1 MDLTMDQCEREWE
14 FEIFYLFFIFFMG
27 LMLGRERGV
36 RDWESLENEF
46 ERVFFFFLITK
57 YYQIR
62 IPFKF
67 IQIVAYSFHERNMP
81 LFGFFF
87 FFYNRIF
94 WYIATIIFC
103 YGSPVWYSGIYPK
116 NAMGPLYIYQKNIV
130 AFDNSCYGS
139 PVWLIVTL

>member
-46 ERVFFFFLITK
+46 ERVFFFFHN
-57 YYQIR
+57 QIWSDS
-62 IPFKF
+62 
-67 IQIVAYSFHERNMP
+67 YSFQIHSNSGIFFSWKEYATIWI
-81 LFGFFF
+81 FF

-103 YGSPVWYSGIYPK
+103 YGSPVWYSGIYQK